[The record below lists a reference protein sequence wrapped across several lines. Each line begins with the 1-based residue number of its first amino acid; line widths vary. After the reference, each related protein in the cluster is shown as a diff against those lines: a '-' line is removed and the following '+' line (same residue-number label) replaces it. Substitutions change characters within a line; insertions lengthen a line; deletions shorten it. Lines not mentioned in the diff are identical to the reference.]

1 MEEAYIFA
9 NNNHYDYFTTV
20 MSISNRK
27 NADYINEIGES
38 LQKIYPNTTYLYAD
52 FKKDNGIIEN
62 DKLNK
67 ELNLYHQD
75 YCGCVYSIKH

>member
-27 NADYINEIGES
+27 NADYINEIGEN
-38 LQKIYPNTTYLYAD
+38 LQNIYIHNNLGDIDLIAYLIYR
-52 FKKDNGIIEN
+52 FI
-62 DKLNK
+62 LFHY
-67 ELNLYHQD
+67 LF
-75 YCGCVYSIKH
+75 